1 MKCIER
7 SVSMGRDEHTKGGK
21 NAKSLPQTPKNQ
33 KLSASQMRE
42 EISKELA
49 ALNTERTKR
58 KATKNSNL

>member
-1 MKCIER
+1 
-7 SVSMGRDEHTKGGK
+7 MGRDEHTKGGK

-58 KATKNSNL
+58 KATNNSNL